1 MSTMV
6 KIPAAVVG
14 YLRES
19 ACGEL
24 DDASD
29 ALTKT
34 IRVGSPI
41 PQPFIEHRGYFNA
54 VCALLDE
61 LGWLPTEPPADI
73 EINLGEHQTVL
84 LTVTR
89 EAREA
94 AEHAY
99 KEIEKVKE
107 PDKRQRLTER
117 THALRNFTLTVE
129 TKARRLR
136 YDPGPTRVRTVED
149 LGAAISACLK
159 EYELTAEEMAEVST
173 IDPVDPQAIRA
184 LQHGESKIT
193 LKQTLRLL
201 NMLGLNVELSRRQ
214 PTPEQSRRRQTPPLL
229 LPAWIQAPLRSGLI
243 AVLAI
248 AAQGISA
255 NAAFP
260 EREQHPDWYSDHR
273 KNLEAACALL
283 DVIGW
288 ADTEQSTDIEIDLH
302 EHHWALEEALES
314 LLRTAESDLNEADA
328 VDVERAE
335 DGEVPQK
342 EATVERVHALRD
354 YTTDAK
360 AQIQSLKAKQ
370 R

>member
-29 ALTKT
+29 AFTKT
-34 IRVGSPI
+34 IRVGSPT

-99 KEIEKVKE
+99 KEIEKVKD
-107 PDKRQRLTER
+107 PGKRQQLTER

-129 TKARRLR
+129 TQARRLS

-149 LGAAISACLK
+149 LGAAINACLK

-173 IDPVDPQAIRA
+173 IDPVDPDAIRA
-184 LQHGESKIT
+184 LEHGESKIT

-201 NMLGLNVELSRRQ
+201 NMLGLNVDLSRRQ
-214 PTPEQSRRRQTPPLL
+214 PTPAQTRRHRTPPLL
-229 LPAWIQAPLRSGLI
+229 LRAWIQPPLRSGLI
-243 AVLAI
+243 TVLAI

-260 EREQHPDWYSDHR
+260 DREQHPDWYSDPR
-273 KNLEAACALL
+273 RNLEAACAVL

-288 ADTEQSTDIEIDLH
+288 ADTEQGTDIEIDLH
-302 EHHWALEEALES
+302 EHHGALEEALES
-314 LLRTAESDLNEADA
+314 VLRTAESDLNEADT
-328 VDVERAE
+328 VDAERIAE
-335 DGEVPQK
+335 GQAPQK
-342 EATVERVHALRD
+342 QATVERVQALRE
-354 YTTDAK
+354 YAASAK
-360 AQIQSLKAKQ
+360 AQIQALKASQ

>member
-34 IRVGSPI
+34 IRVGSSSPK
-41 PQPFIEHRGYFNA
+41 PFIEHRGYFNA

-61 LGWLPTEPPADI
+61 LGWLPAEPPADI

-99 KEIEKVKE
+99 TEIEKVKD
-107 PDKRQRLTER
+107 PAKRRRLTER
-117 THALRNFTLTVE
+117 THALRDFTLTVE
-129 TKARRLR
+129 TTARRLR
-136 YDPGPTRVRTVED
+136 YDPGPTHIRTVED
-149 LGAAISACLK
+149 LGAAINACLK

-201 NMLGLNVELSRRQ
+201 NMLGLDVELRRRQ
-214 PTPEQSRRRQTPPLL
+214 PTPEQQRRRRTPPLL
-229 LPAWIQAPLRSGLI
+229 LPTWIQAPLRSGLI
-243 AVLAI
+243 TVLAT
-248 AAQGISA
+248 AAQRIAA

-260 EREQHPDWYSDHR
+260 EREQHPEWYSDPR
-273 KNLEAACALL
+273 KNLEAACTLL

-288 ADTEQSTDIEIDLH
+288 ADSEQGTDIEIDLH

-314 LLRTAESDLNEADA
+314 LLRTAESDLQEADA
-328 VDVERAE
+328 VDAERAK
-335 DGEVPQK
+335 DGQEPQK
-342 EATVERVHALRD
+342 QATVERVHALRD
-354 YTTDAK
+354 YATDTK
-360 AQIQSLKAKQ
+360 TQIQAFKAKQ